1 VVEGAT
7 LTIEPGTVVRGSAN
21 PAVPNFLYVAPGAK
35 IFANGT
41 AQAPITFT
49 GPEPFKGSWAGLV
62 IAGRSICNDATETA
76 PCAFEAV
83 PGITY
88 GGNVLDDN
96 SGSLRYVRI
105 LYAGQP
111 IAPDEELNALTLL
124 AVGSGTHMSYVQ
136 VDHGDDDGFEM
147 FGGTINGTNLVC
159 TNMTDDCFDFDQ
171 GYAGKLQFLFS
182 FQGDPDGSFTGDP
195 HGFEM
200 DNDSGN
206 NDKEPRTN
214 PLVSNATVIGS
225 GAPDGEGM
233 RMRRGL
239 GGVFRGIVL
248 DGQGDRCINIDDAG
262 TFVQAGSASTQ
273 GPGLTLQ
280 NSFLGNCALGRFQI
294 TDGDPY
300 SIEDWYNVGNGNQ
313 VGEYLYAGSFMP
325 AAGAPFLEGNA
336 VPNDPFFTPVP
347 YKGAFAGPNDRWYSG
362 WTVNIPAR

>member
-1 VVEGAT
+1 
-7 LTIEPGTVVRGSAN
+7 
-21 PAVPNFLYVAPGAK
+21 
-35 IFANGT
+35 
-41 AQAPITFT
+41 
-49 GPEPFKGSWAGLV
+49 
-62 IAGRSICNDATETA
+62 
-76 PCAFEAV
+76 
-83 PGITY
+83 
-88 GGNVLDDN
+88 
-96 SGSLRYVRI
+96 VRI

-313 VGEYLYAGSFMP
+313 VGEYLFAGSFMP